1 MKGLAAKLHRLW
13 LQFVLLVVYMIHLPF
28 FLVLSRSP
36 RLYGLLHFT
45 RKSCSAGFMMLSGI
59 FFDIRYATKL
69 DSRAASVFCPN
80 NTSYLHIPLFFLVAH
95 GLFHSMVK
103 YVIFVVF
110 MIHLL
115 FFLVLSRSSRLYGLL
130 NFTRKS
136 CSAGFMMLSG
146 IFFDIR
152 YEKKLDSRAAYV
164 FCPNHTSYL
173 DIPLMCLVAHGTFHF
188 MGKEELVRN
197 PLFRLFFRTID
208 ISVNRDSKLSGYRAL
223 RRACENHRHGMSLVL
238 VRKRDV

>member
-36 RLYGLLHFT
+36 RLYGLLNFT
-45 RKSCSAGFMMLSGI
+45 RNSCSAGFMMI
-59 FFDIRYATKL
+59 
-69 DSRAASVFCPN
+69 
-80 NTSYLHIPLFFLVAH
+80 
-95 GLFHSMVK
+95 
-103 YVIFVVF
+103 
-110 MIHLL
+110 
-115 FFLVLSRSSRLYGLL
+115 
-130 NFTRKS
+130 
-136 CSAGFMMLSG
+136 SG

-173 DIPLMCLVAHGTFHF
+173 DIPLMCLVAHGTFHL

-197 PLFRLFFRTID
+197 PLFRLFFRTIE
-208 ISVNRDSKLSGYRAL
+208 I
-223 RRACENHRHGMSLVL
+223 E
-238 VRKRDV
+238 RKRVVWGNGL